1 MIKQYIKNTIYQLR
15 NYPLL
20 NCITIL
26 GSAFAIALIMVIL
39 IVYHAK
45 TADYAPESNR
55 SRSLY
60 VKWGRTVYEQGA
72 GHGPMSLWAANEIF
86 GELKTPEAVTYINK
100 RGISKLISGISDKE
114 ADATLV
120 LTDDKFWKVHDFQLL
135 AGNFF
140 SETDS
145 KSGLKKCV
153 IVKDIARKLYGSE
166 NDAVGKP
173 IKIDFVEYEICGVVD
188 NVNRFCERSW
198 AEVYAP
204 YNSNVQ
210 ESQLFTGYTQHNYE
224 VVILAHSADD
234 FDAIRNEVTQN
245 LARFNTVI
253 SDGSHKNNGIQK
265 YELMG
270 QPDTFRAQ
278 LLRKYANQYGD
289 LAEID
294 WYYVIVII
302 VILLIPA
309 INLSGLTNTR
319 MRRRLEELGIRRAFG
334 ATRGSIV
341 LQILNENFIL
351 TLIGGIVGLCISY
364 LSLWLMG
371 DWLLQTTYGDNVATM
386 NTSMISPIIFL
397 IAILFCLVLNLLS
410 ALIPAWRITRTPIVD
425 SLNQKS

>member
-1 MIKQYIKNTIYQLR
+1 MIKQYFKNTIYQLR

-20 NCITIL
+20 NCITIF
-26 GSAFAIALIMVIL
+26 GSALAIALIMVIL

-60 VKWGRTVYEQGA
+60 VKWGRTVYSDGNA
-72 GHGPMSLWAANEIF
+72 GHGPLSLWAANELF
-86 GELKTPEAVTYINK
+86 GELKTPEAITFINNC
-100 RGISKLISGISDKE
+100 GISKLISSSSDKE
-114 ADATLV
+114 IDGSLV
-120 LTDDKFWKVHDFQLL
+120 LTDDKFWKVHNFQLL
-135 AGNFF
+135 SGNFF
-140 SETDS
+140 TEADSE
-145 KSGLKKCV
+145 SGLKKCV
-153 IVKDIARKLYGSE
+153 IVKDVARKLYGNE
-166 NDAVGKP
+166 NEAVGKS
-173 IKIDFVEYEICGVVD
+173 IKINFAEYEICGVVD

-198 AEVYAP
+198 GEVYAP

-210 ESQLFTGYTQHNYE
+210 ESKIVAGFTQHNYQII
-224 VVILAHSADD
+224 ILAHSTDD
-234 FDAIRNEVTQN
+234 FDAIRNEISQS
-245 LARFNTVI
+245 LARFNTIVN
-253 SDGSHKNNGIQK
+253 DGSRKKEIQK

-289 LAEID
+289 LAEFD

-334 ATRGSIV
+334 AARGSIV

-351 TLIGGIVGLCISY
+351 TLIGGIVGLGISY

-371 DWLLQTTYGDNVATM
+371 DWLLQTTYGESVATM

-397 IAILFCLVLNLLS
+397 IAIIFCLVLNLLS
-410 ALIPAWRITRTPIVD
+410 AFIPAWRVTRTPIVD